1 MERLTTTSWRALTVL
16 ALALGFQ
23 LSFGQVVYV
32 DQDATGTGDGAS
44 WTNAMTNLQAA
55 IDAAATVASVS
66 NPIQV
71 WVKADTYFPTL
82 STDRTIG
89 IELKNGVELYGGF
102 DGTETQ
108 LSQRDPSR
116 NLTIISGDIGTKSDN
131 SDNSYGLVYAGNSV
145 TDYTIIDGF
154 KITGANSIIDNGGA
168 TTYGALS
175 LVGNATNLIINNC
188 EVYGNQ
194 CLFGSA
200 IYEIG
205 SGNASANVQV
215 LNSIFHD
222 NGSSSLTNTIW
233 VTVNTYISNS
243 IFYSNQG
250 GASIYRQIA
259 NLSIVNST
267 FYGNQGGVYLQWQP
281 TNPTS
286 QIHNSIFWNGSGINV
301 ETNSLATLSASNNI
315 VEGGF
320 ASGTNTIDED
330 PLFVDAPNA
339 DFTFL
344 HCSPAVNAG
353 DNSKLFG
360 NITTDIAGLNRFF
373 DTTVDIGAHENQVL
387 PLFFGAVEIGE
398 PACYGGSDG
407 QISAAAGGGSG
418 SPVHYSIDGINFS
431 SVSVFSGLE
440 AGDYT
445 VSLLDTGNG
454 CIYGE
459 LYTVTEPTD
468 FTVTVSTTSATC
480 NGDTDGIISGTVS
493 GASPPY
499 QVSLNSNVA
508 TGQFTSNFTVESLSA
523 GSYNFMVEDGNGC
536 VYNHPSALIVEEPSA
551 ITASPT
557 VIDVA
562 CFGEATGSFTANASG
577 GSAPLYYTI
586 EGLSSNYLTS
596 PTFENLAAGSYT
608 LTVIDSKLCYEEY
621 QLVIGEPTEL
631 TLAVTNATDPTCDG
645 QSDGSITV
653 AASGGTPSY
662 FYSLDGENFDP
673 SGIISNLSAGTYTIL
688 VEDEN
693 GCRAEVT
700 EVIENQINLS
710 LNTLATTHVSCNGE
724 ADGAFE
730 VSLSGGTAFRYFI
743 PNVAPQTSGV
753 FTGLQAGSYEV
764 TGQDTEGCTT
774 TMTVEIQEPDELT
787 VSVTQSGA
795 GFTLTASG
803 GTSPYEYSLD
813 GTTFQASPT
822 FEDLDGG
829 LYTFT
834 VLDANGCTVESAD
847 FNLVLSSIQNQ
858 LSIYPNPVRDVL
870 KVEGVVFDQLIIY
883 DLAGNRMISTKD
895 HEVSFAGLKSGL
907 YLVTLQDNLG
917 REIATKKILKN

>member
-71 WVKADTYFPTL
+71 WVKADTYFPT
-82 STDRTIG
+82 STTTQTISFE
-89 IELKNGVELYGGF
+89 IKNNVEMYGGF
-102 DGTETQ
+102 DGTEASLT
-108 LSQRDPSR
+108 QRDFRR
-116 NLTIISGDIGTKSDN
+116 NETILSGNIGSKSDSTDN
-131 SDNSYGLVYAGNSV
+131 SDRILLASSNITNSARV
-145 TDYTIIDGF
+145 DGF
-154 KITGANSIIDNGGA
+154 TLSGAHINNTGGA
-168 TTYGALS
+168 IVMNGTAAELTVSNCTFNGNYAS
-175 LVGNATNLIINNC
+175 L
-188 EVYGNQ
+188 
-194 CLFGSA
+194 GSA
-200 IYEIG
+200 I
-205 SGNASANVQV
+205 NAYFVTNANSK
-215 LNSIFHD
+215 LN
-222 NGSSSLTNTIW
+222 
-233 VTVNTYISNS
+233 VYNS
-243 IFYSNQG
+243 IFYHNGAIGSQSGAIGSKNALTLANCLFYGNKSFIG
-250 GASIYRQIA
+250 GAVAVQDGS
-259 NLSIVNST
+259 LTMTNST
-267 FYGNQGGVYLQWQP
+267 FAGNAVGGGGGSAVVTQNVSLL
-281 TNPTS
+281 S
-286 QIHNSIFWNGSGINV
+286 MRNSIFWNNSGSSYHVSYGSIGTYV
-301 ETNSLATLSASNNI
+301 LSNNLI
-315 VEGGF
+315 
-320 ASGTNTIDED
+320 NID
-330 PLFVDAPNA
+330 PLFVDYPNK
-339 DFTFL
+339 DFSIGE
-344 HCSPAVNAG
+344 CSPAVNIGNNTAVVFSEDLAG
-353 DNSKLFG
+353 NPRIYG
-360 NITTDIAGLNRFF
+360 
-373 DTTVDIGAHENQVL
+373 TTVDAGAYENQFD
-387 PLFFGAVEIGE
+387 PLSFSAVEKLDVS
-398 PACYGGSDG
+398 CFGGADG
-407 QISAAAGGGSG
+407 YISVNGAGGSG
-418 SPVHYSIDGINFS
+418 TVEYSIDGTNFS
-431 SVSVFSGLE
+431 ANSIFTGL
-440 AGDYT
+440 AADTYT
-445 VSLLDTGNG
+445 LTVRDVGNG
-454 CIYGE
+454 CTYSEQHTLNEPSE
-459 LYTVTEPTD
+459 LGLTIS
-468 FTVTVSTTSATC
+468 STNITC
-480 NGDTDGIISGTVS
+480 NGDDDGSISGTAS
-493 GASPPY
+493 GGTAPY
-499 QVSLNSNVA
+499 RISFDGGTSFVGS
-508 TGQFTSNFTVESLSA
+508 QFTTDFTITNLTEGIYEVSVVDLNGCTFTVQT
-523 GSYNFMVEDGNGC
+523 NVE
-536 VYNHPSALIVEEPSA
+536 IVEPLA

-557 VIDVA
+557 VTDVA

-662 FYSLDGENFDP
+662 FYSLDGENFNP
-673 SGIISNLSAGTYTIL
+673 SGTISNLSAGTYTIL

-730 VSLSGGTAFRYFI
+730 VSLSGGTAVRYWI

-753 FTGLQAGSYEV
+753 FSGLQAGSYEV

-774 TMTVEIQEPDELT
+774 TMTVEIQEPDELE
-787 VSVTQSGA
+787 VIVTQSGA

-813 GTTFQASPT
+813 GTTFQSSPS
-822 FEDLDGG
+822 FENLDGG

-834 VLDANGCTVESAD
+834 VLDAKGCAVESAD
-847 FNLVLSSIQNQ
+847 FNLVLSSIENQ

-870 KVEGVVFDQLIIY
+870 KVEGVEFDRLTIY

-895 HEVSFAGLKSGL
+895 HEVSFSSLKGGL
-907 YLVTLQDNLG
+907 YLVTLQDKMG
-917 REIATKKILKN
+917 QEIVTKKILKN